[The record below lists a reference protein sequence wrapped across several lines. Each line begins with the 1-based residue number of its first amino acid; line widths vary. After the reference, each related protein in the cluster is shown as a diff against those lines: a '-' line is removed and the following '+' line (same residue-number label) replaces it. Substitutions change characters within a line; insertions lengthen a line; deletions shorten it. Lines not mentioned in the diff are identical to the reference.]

1 MILFLIYIYSFI
13 LLIYISHISE
23 ITLFV
28 SLWLFSLNRIP
39 FRFIRVFVNGKLS
52 FFFMSKY
59 IMFTHSFI
67 DGHLGCFHILTI
79 VNKAA
84 MDIGVHIS
92 FLLSALAFFWYS
104 QERNFLFICSSL
116 LIEYSPYYFTYWLH
130 QFTYPPILQHK
141 GSLSSYPYQHLQF
154 IAFLIIVILTGVRWY
169 FIVVLICIFLII
181 SDVEN
186 LFIWLMTIFVRKM
199 SIQIRYPF
207 FLIRFFVSLVWSW
220 KSCLYILGINCI

>member
-116 LIEYSPYYFTYWLH
+116 FNWVLSLLFYILASSIYI
-130 QFTYPPILQHK
+130 PPNPPAQR
-141 GSLSSYPYQHLQF
+141 F
-154 IAFLIIVILTGVRWY
+154 
-169 FIVVLICIFLII
+169 
-181 SDVEN
+181 
-186 LFIWLMTIFVRKM
+186 
-199 SIQIRYPF
+199 PF
-207 FLIRFFVSLVWSW
+207 FISLPTLAIH
-220 KSCLYILGINCI
+220 CLFDNSYSDRCEVIFHCGFDLHLPDY